1 MKSIYKQANR
11 YAAMP
16 DNYKKYTNAFHYI
29 YDWVSFSGRF
39 CFCVCN
45 TLFFNQF
52 YILKVC
58 KKNDRLKGTVFRLF
72 SAM

>member
-1 MKSIYKQANR
+1 MKSIYKQTDR
-11 YAAMP
+11 YAAMS

-29 YDWVSFSGRF
+29 YDRVSF